1 MLLESVISR
10 NVNDDY
16 PFQIMGNQPM
26 LIDLRPMVAKV
37 VQDLTTGTSVGV
49 VAARFHNTVAAFL
62 VESAL
67 RAREQTR
74 LNTVALS
81 GGCFANR
88 YLSVRL
94 SEKLM
99 DRGFE
104 VLQHRDVPCNDGGIA
119 LGQAVVAAARV
130 QHRRNQLPLGAANK
144 KEKE

>member
-1 MLLESVISR
+1 
-10 NVNDDY
+10 
-16 PFQIMGNQPM
+16 
-26 LIDLRPMVAKV
+26 MVAKV

-104 VLQHRDVPCNDGGIA
+104 VLQHRLVPCNDGGIA

-130 QHRRNQLPLGAANK
+130 QHRRNQLPLGTAHK
-144 KEKE
+144 KEEE

>member
-1 MLLESVISR
+1 MSAAPIRPEVQR
-10 NVNDDY
+10 FVARH
-16 PFQIMGNQPM
+16 QPM
-26 LIDLRPMVAKV
+26 LIDLRPMVAKLV
-37 VQDLTTGTSVGV
+37 RDLMTGTSVGV
-49 VAARFHNTVAAFL
+49 VAARFHNTVASFL
-62 VESAL
+62 LDTAL

-94 SEKLM
+94 SEKLI

-104 VLQHRDVPCNDGGIA
+104 VLQHHDVPCNDGGVA

-130 QHRRNQLPLGAANK
+130 QHRRNQLPLGTARK
-144 KEKE
+144 KEEE